1 MRLVRL
7 NEVKY
12 TDNEAHIQSL
22 IEDGFVPHEV
32 VEADEADEPKPA
44 RRGRQPKAVAD
55 DE

>member
-32 VEADEADEPKPA
+32 VEDDEPKPA